1 MSKGTLCNLSVV
13 DELLGENVCP
23 RLADIYSHWEANGIL
38 NKYERLFIYDVLKY
52 IYGRLQNTDSDQYG
66 IVVVYNNTIKDFST
80 LILDEMVYSR
90 NTPVLDV
97 VYTNIFTVLL
107 KRYLSIIYGET
118 VGMDHAYTIIDGIV
132 LDDIIRTSVSNLK
145 IDSATSD
152 EALRELATDIVR
164 IRSMVPLDGATST
177 EYVDALMDVY
187 GKLIRL
193 RDTDSTL
200 IQKEDISISNI
211 CEIISGIIN
220 NEEGRKEELE
230 RIVKFITDNLDAL
243 KVSASMYNEFALNKF
258 NMKI

>member
-1 MSKGTLCNLSVV
+1 MSTNNLCELSVV
-13 DELLGENVCP
+13 EELLGENVCP
-23 RLADIYSHWEANGIL
+23 RLADIYLHWEANGIL

-52 IYGRLQNTDSDQYG
+52 IHGRLQGTVDHYG
-66 IVVVYNNTIKDFST
+66 IVVYNNVIKDFST
-80 LILDEMVYSR
+80 LILDEMVYAR
-90 NTPVLDV
+90 NSPVLDIT
-97 VYTNIFTVLL
+97 YLNIFTVLL
-107 KRYLSIIYGET
+107 KRYLSILYGEDT
-118 VGMDHAYTIIDGIV
+118 DMDYAHIIVDGIV

-145 IDSATSD
+145 IDSTTSD

-164 IRSMVPLDGATST
+164 IRSMVPLDGVTST
-177 EYVDALMDVY
+177 DHVDDLMNVY

-243 KVSASMYNEFALNKF
+243 KVSATMYNEFTLKF
-258 NMKI
+258 DIKI

>member
-1 MSKGTLCNLSVV
+1 MSTNNLCELSVV
-13 DELLGENVCP
+13 EELLGENVCP
-23 RLADIYSHWEANGIL
+23 RLADIYLHWEANGIL

-52 IYGRLQNTDSDQYG
+52 IHGRLQGTVDHYD
-66 IVVVYNNTIKDFST
+66 IVVYSNTIKDFST
-80 LILDEMVYSR
+80 LILDEMVYAR
-90 NTPVLDV
+90 NSPVLDTT
-97 VYTNIFTVLL
+97 YSNIFTVLL
-107 KRYLSIIYGET
+107 KRYISILYGDT
-118 VGMDHAYTIIDGIV
+118 GMDYVYAIIDGIV

-177 EYVDALMDVY
+177 EYVDVLMDVY

-230 RIVKFITDNLDAL
+230 RILKFITDNLDAL